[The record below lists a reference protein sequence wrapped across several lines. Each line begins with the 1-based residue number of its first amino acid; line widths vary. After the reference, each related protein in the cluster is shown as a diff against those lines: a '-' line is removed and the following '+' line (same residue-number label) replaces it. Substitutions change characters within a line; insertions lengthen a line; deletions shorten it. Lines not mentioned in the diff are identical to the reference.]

1 MKILLDTHILLWHL
15 TDNPKLSQNRSQ
27 LIEDPQHQKFFSMA
41 SLWEIA
47 IKSSL
52 GKLHLQCPIEI
63 IVPREIIILDI
74 KLHHV
79 KLVQTFPFHHRDPF
93 DRLLIAQA
101 ISEQLTIMTDDE
113 WFGNYEVKLI
123 R

>member
-15 TDNPKLSQNRSQ
+15 TDNPKPSHANSQ

-52 GKLHLQCPIEI
+52 GKLQIQQPIDM
-63 IVPREIIILDI
+63 IVPQEVIILDI
-74 KLHHV
+74 RLHQV
-79 KLVQTFPFHHRDPF
+79 KQVQELPFHHRDPF
-93 DRLLIAQA
+93 DRLLMAQA
-101 ISEQLTIMTDDE
+101 ISEQLIIMTDDE
-113 WFGNYEVKLI
+113 WFGNYPMELI

>member
-1 MKILLDTHILLWHL
+1 
-15 TDNPKLSQNRSQ
+15 
-27 LIEDPQHQKFFSMA
+27 MA

-52 GKLHLQCPIEI
+52 GKLQIQQSIEM
-63 IVPREIIILDI
+63 IVPQEVIILNI
-74 KLHHV
+74 KLAHLKQV
-79 KLVQTFPFHHRDPF
+79 QKLPFHHRDPF

-101 ISEQLTIMTDDE
+101 LSEQLTIITDDE
-113 WFGNYEVKLI
+113 WFGNYEVELI